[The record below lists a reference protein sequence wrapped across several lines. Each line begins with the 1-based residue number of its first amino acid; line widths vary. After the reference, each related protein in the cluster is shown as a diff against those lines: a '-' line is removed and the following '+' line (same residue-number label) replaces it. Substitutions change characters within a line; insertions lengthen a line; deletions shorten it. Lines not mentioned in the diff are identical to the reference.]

1 MSAGLRLKK
10 RLLFLLLP
18 VAVVGGLWF
27 AGAFPDLDWLR
38 QQQATLAAFYTS
50 RPVLS
55 AVLYLLVYIA
65 LAALCMPVSV
75 PLTLAAG
82 ALFGLYWG
90 SLLASC
96 AAVIGATLACAA
108 SRYLFRAQA
117 REYFGKR
124 LHAFER
130 GFAQYGTFY
139 LLSLRLVPICPFVVV
154 NLVMGL
160 MTMRLGTFFLVSQL
174 GMLPMTVIYVNAGTQ
189 LAAMRSLQDVLSPGL
204 VGSLLL
210 LAAALAVLHLLLRRF
225 KPRTTPGSD

>member
-1 MSAGLRLKK
+1 MPAGLRLKK
-10 RLLFLLLP
+10 RFLLLLLP
-18 VAVVGGLWF
+18 VAVVSGLWL
-27 AGAFPDLDWLR
+27 ADAFPDLDWLR
-38 QQQATLAAFYTS
+38 QQQAALAAFYAS
-50 RPVLS
+50 RPLLS

-75 PLTLAAG
+75 PLTLAGG

-96 AAVIGATLACAA
+96 AAAIGATLACGA

-117 REYFGKR
+117 REHFGKR
-124 LHAFER
+124 LRVFER

-160 MTMRLGTFFLVSQL
+160 MTMRLGTFFLVSQF

-189 LAAMRSLQDVLSPGL
+189 LAAVRSLQDVLSPGL

-210 LAAALAVLHLLLRRF
+210 LVAVLAVLHLLLRRF
-225 KPRTTPGSD
+225 KPYPTIGSD